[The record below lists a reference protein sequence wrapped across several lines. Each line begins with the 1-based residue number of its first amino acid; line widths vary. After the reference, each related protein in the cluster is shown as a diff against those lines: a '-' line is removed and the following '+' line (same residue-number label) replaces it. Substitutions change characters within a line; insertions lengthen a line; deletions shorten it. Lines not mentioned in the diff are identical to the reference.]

1 MKNILDILR
10 MLFENSGFF
19 FVPILS
25 TIALIN
31 LSALSADRKRTAFL
45 LISGITLVGYLA
57 VGIDSSRY
65 LLIPLLLVGLL
76 AGAGATAPL
85 KYLHKIKFLKWLQ
98 ARHLLIFF
106 TALTLI
112 CGLLKLTFREPSAAL
127 DEFAE
132 KLNSPQ
138 HELILYSVESS
149 RGARL
154 GVALR
159 NHPDKKFYSF
169 VNWQQCIKQLSVD
182 QTSDVDKYFFT
193 DIPTD
198 YTAEDFLLWFRGKYC
213 LAPFE
218 IIHSQRQGSHNY
230 ILLKFN
236 GKILDGS
243 QNSLR
248 FNALNAMPETLQI
261 IDYRNWAVSNI
272 AGYLPQIKSALYI
285 PNNGTAFHNQ
295 VFFRKSNQMLPADG
309 TLQLRNALTWLEAE
323 RSFKLSTTT
332 PDPQAVSFT
341 PVQAQ
346 VSNADAPPLITP
358 AEKIYLSSNQE
369 FIHLSGAS
377 ALWSQNDQ
385 RFEFSGGEK
394 HPAIP
399 GRLDFTLRDTVLNT
413 SANSSLTLI
422 KEDLRDLTGLRG
434 KILLL
439 QDEYGKRLNLQENLL
454 QLLPPQL
461 KITGVNIPSGG
472 ESSIQTAL
480 NTVLPEEN
488 FQLILLN
495 IFQDTFTRDWTI
507 PLQVD
512 PFMDKHLTALAKK
525 LRSRYPKAFIALL
538 VPPPPAP
545 GASFYALL
553 NSVQLSRLAH
563 YHSASALQRWQQRKK
578 FPQTEILPLYYSI
591 DPSKGYTT
599 DGVCKNVYSGFHFT
613 AHAQK
618 VMAEN
623 SAAFFIYL
631 YKNKGLF
638 Q

>member
-1 MKNILDILR
+1 MKEILEIVR
-10 MLFENSGFF
+10 MFFENSGFF

-25 TIALIN
+25 ITALIN
-31 LSALSADRKRTAFL
+31 LPALQAGKKRTTFL
-45 LISGITLVGYLA
+45 FISGITLAGYIA
-57 VGIDSSRY
+57 VNSGSSRY

-85 KYLHKIKFLKWLQ
+85 KYLHKIKCLKWLQ

-106 TALTLI
+106 TVLTLT
-112 CGLLKLTFREPSAAL
+112 CSLLKLVFREPSAAL

-138 HELILYSVESS
+138 HELILYSVEASKGS
-149 RGARL
+149 RL

-159 NHPDKKFYSF
+159 KHSNKKFYQF
-169 VNWQQCIKQLSVD
+169 DNWQQCIKQLSVD

-193 DIPTD
+193 SIPAN
-198 YTAEDFLLWFRGKYC
+198 YTAEDFLLWFRGKYY

-218 IIHSQRQGSHNY
+218 IIRTQNKDSKRY

-243 QNSLR
+243 QSSLR

-261 IDYRNWAVSNI
+261 IDYRSWAVSNI
-272 AGYLPQIKSALYI
+272 AGYLPQIKSALYV

-323 RSFKLSTTT
+323 RSFKLSTTA

-377 ALWSQNDQ
+377 ALWDQGDQ

-399 GRLDFTLRDTVLNT
+399 GRLDFTLRDTMLNT

-422 KEDLRDLTGLRG
+422 KEELRDLTGLRG

-439 QDEYGKRLNLQENLL
+439 QDDYGKRLNLQENLL

-461 KITGVNIPSGG
+461 KITGINIPSGG

-507 PLQVD
+507 PLQID

-525 LRSRYPKAFIALL
+525 LRSRYPKAFIALI

-578 FPQTEILPLYYSI
+578 FPQTGILPLYYSI
-591 DPSKGYTT
+591 DPAKGYMT

-613 AHAQK
+613 THAQK

-623 SAAFFIYL
+623 NAAFFIYL